1 MDELK
6 LRLSTFFMREAVAKI
21 VRDTIKKKTGQ
32 DIPIELNEFEAS
44 VVDGKTHITFDMDA
58 DASIADI
65 FKIVKKLI

>member
-6 LRLSTFFMREAVAKI
+6 LRLSTFFMRESVAKI

-32 DIPIELNEFEAS
+32 DIPIELNEFEVS
-44 VVDGKTHITFDMDA
+44 VIDGKTHIALDINA
-58 DASIADI
+58 DASITDI